1 LLEKLSRSLSSAI
14 PSQPEVPRLLT
25 LKAAA
30 AYLSCSLW
38 AIRSLV
44 WDKSIPAIRVGRR
57 VVIDRADLDA
67 FIEARKA
74 AA

>member
-1 LLEKLSRSLSSAI
+1 MPQKRSSAI

-25 LKAAA
+25 LRAAA

-38 AIRSLV
+38 AARTLV
-44 WDKSIPAIRVGRR
+44 WNQTLPHIKIGRR
-57 VVIDRADLDA
+57 VLIERADLDR